1 MATKNYNEL
10 SRITSSSNLDLIA
23 VVNTGYTETN
33 KINKQNFLN
42 GVSPLIY
49 QKTKQ
54 NILNAWCD
62 DLSMSSGQWFS
73 AIVGGYQHRIVGDTQ
88 YNSIFGGNRNNIEG
102 GSFGYKTIVGG
113 FDNRIN
119 NANGYNG
126 IFAGRNHAINNGD
139 YGMVILGGENCT
151 IQDSNYGMSM
161 VGAVN
166 ATANSAGTSIIV
178 GGYYAALNTS
188 TDSFMA
194 GGRSNILNNQ
204 FQVGGSAIIVGI
216 DNNLTGSLSAIIG
229 GNQSIITG
237 GTNQVMLATSGRT
250 ADANYTTYV
259 ENLRVFKQIYNGTY
273 DVGSVSSGTTTL
285 DFDNGNIQYF
295 QLNAGV
301 SATLDA
307 SNYKEGAT
315 YIVKVKQPSSGA
327 AATLSYTSPLFKF
340 PNGIAPTLS
349 INNNEE
355 DIFSFVCIGGSLYGN
370 IQKTFS

>member
-10 SRITSSSNLDLIA
+10 SRITSSSNLDLMA

-126 IFAGRNHAINNGD
+126 IFAGRNNAINNGD
-139 YGMVILGGENCT
+139 YGMVILGGENNT
-151 IQDSNYGMSM
+151 IQDCNYGTSM

-166 ATANSAGTSIIV
+166 GTANSAGTSIIN
-178 GGYYAALNTS
+178 GGYYSSLNSS
-188 TDSFMA
+188 TDSYMG
-194 GGRSNILNNQ
+194 GGRSNTLNNQ
-204 FQVGGSAIIVGI
+204 FQVGGSAIIVGLE
-216 DNNLTGSLSAIIG
+216 NNLTGNLSAIIG
-229 GNQSIITG
+229 GNQNTITG

-250 ADANYTTYV
+250 ADKDYTTYV
-259 ENLRVFKQIYNGTY
+259 ENLRIYRQSISGNYDNGSQSTGY
-273 DVGSVSSGTTTL
+273 NL
-285 DFDNGNIQYF
+285 DWDNGNIQKITLTGNLAF
-295 QLNAGV
+295 
-301 SATLDA
+301 SATNIND
-307 SNYKEGAT
+307 GTT
-315 YIVKVKQPSSGA
+315 YILKLVQDGSGNRTATWTSSE
-327 AATLSYTSPLFKF
+327 FKF
-340 PNGIAPTLS
+340 PNGTAPTLS
-349 INNNEE
+349 TGANDV
-355 DIFSFVCIGGSLYGN
+355 DIITFVAMDGVLYGVA
-370 IQKTFS
+370 QKNFS